1 VFEIVPAV
9 DLKGGRCVRLRQGR
23 ADAETV
29 FSDDPVAVARRWQ
42 DSRARRLHVVDLDG
56 AFAGRPSQTEL
67 VRAMIAAV
75 RIPVQVG
82 GGLREI
88 GHVEAVLEAGARWAI
103 VSTRAALDPAFL
115 GQVCERFG
123 EQVIV
128 GIDASDGRVAV
139 DGWTRVLDLDAI
151 ALARDAAAAGA
162 AGIIYTDI
170 ARDGTQNGP
179 NLWSTEAVA
188 KAAGIDV
195 FASGGVGSLDDIRQL
210 ATVPEAAMLCKR
222 LIPCLDVKDGR
233 VVKGVRFVELRD
245 AGDPVAA
252 ALAYDAQGADELV
265 FLDITASHEGRAT
278 MLDVVRRTAEGI
290 YMPLTVGGGIRSL
303 EDIRTLLRAGADKV
317 SLNTAALE
325 RPALVTEAARAF
337 GSQCIVVAI
346 DAKSVNRHWEVFTHG
361 GRRPAGRDAVE
372 WAREVERLGAGEILL
387 TSMDRDGTGDGYDIA
402 LTRAVAE
409 AVSVPVIASG
419 GVGCLE
425 HLREGLVEGRADAAL
440 VATLFH
446 FGQHTVPEAKRYLHA
461 RGVPVRLGP

>member
-1 VFEIVPAV
+1 MFEIVPAV
-9 DLKGGRCVRLRQGR
+9 DLKAGRCVRLLQGR
-23 ADAETV
+23 ANAETV

-88 GHVEAVLEAGARWAI
+88 AHVEMVLEAGARWAI
-103 VSTRAALDPAFL
+103 VGTRAALDPAFL

-162 AGIIYTDI
+162 AAIIYTDI

-210 ATVPEAAMLCKR
+210 ATVPDLAGV
-222 LIPCLDVKDGR
+222 IVGR
-233 VVKGVRFVELRD
+233 ALYSGAVDLG
-245 AGDPVAA
+245 A
-252 ALAYDAQGADELV
+252 ALAA
-265 FLDITASHEGRAT
+265 
-278 MLDVVRRTAEGI
+278 VR
-290 YMPLTVGGGIRSL
+290 
-303 EDIRTLLRAGADKV
+303 
-317 SLNTAALE
+317 
-325 RPALVTEAARAF
+325 
-337 GSQCIVVAI
+337 
-346 DAKSVNRHWEVFTHG
+346 
-361 GRRPAGRDAVE
+361 
-372 WAREVERLGAGEILL
+372 
-387 TSMDRDGTGDGYDIA
+387 
-402 LTRAVAE
+402 
-409 AVSVPVIASG
+409 
-419 GVGCLE
+419 
-425 HLREGLVEGRADAAL
+425 
-440 VATLFH
+440 
-446 FGQHTVPEAKRYLHA
+446 
-461 RGVPVRLGP
+461 

>member
-1 VFEIVPAV
+1 MFEIVPAV
-9 DLKGGRCVRLRQGR
+9 DLKAGRCVRLRQGR

-56 AFAGRPSQTEL
+56 AFAGRPFQTDL

-103 VSTRAALDPAFL
+103 VGTRAALDPAFL

-210 ATVPEAAMLCKR
+210 ATVPELAGV
-222 LIPCLDVKDGR
+222 IVGR
-233 VVKGVRFVELRD
+233 ALYSGAVDLG
-245 AGDPVAA
+245 A
-252 ALAYDAQGADELV
+252 ALAAV
-265 FLDITASHEGRAT
+265 GR
-278 MLDVVRRTAEGI
+278 
-290 YMPLTVGGGIRSL
+290 
-303 EDIRTLLRAGADKV
+303 
-317 SLNTAALE
+317 
-325 RPALVTEAARAF
+325 
-337 GSQCIVVAI
+337 
-346 DAKSVNRHWEVFTHG
+346 
-361 GRRPAGRDAVE
+361 
-372 WAREVERLGAGEILL
+372 
-387 TSMDRDGTGDGYDIA
+387 
-402 LTRAVAE
+402 
-409 AVSVPVIASG
+409 
-419 GVGCLE
+419 
-425 HLREGLVEGRADAAL
+425 
-440 VATLFH
+440 
-446 FGQHTVPEAKRYLHA
+446 
-461 RGVPVRLGP
+461 

>member
-1 VFEIVPAV
+1 MFEIVPAV
-9 DLKGGRCVRLRQGR
+9 DLKAGRCVRLRQGR

-56 AFAGRPSQTEL
+56 AFAGRPSQTDL

-103 VSTRAALDPAFL
+103 VGTRAALDPAFL

-188 KAAGIDV
+188 RAAGIDV

-210 ATVPEAAMLCKR
+210 ATVPELAGV
-222 LIPCLDVKDGR
+222 IVGR
-233 VVKGVRFVELRD
+233 ALYSGAVDLG
-245 AGDPVAA
+245 A
-252 ALAYDAQGADELV
+252 ALAA
-265 FLDITASHEGRAT
+265 
-278 MLDVVRRTAEGI
+278 VVR
-290 YMPLTVGGGIRSL
+290 
-303 EDIRTLLRAGADKV
+303 
-317 SLNTAALE
+317 
-325 RPALVTEAARAF
+325 
-337 GSQCIVVAI
+337 
-346 DAKSVNRHWEVFTHG
+346 
-361 GRRPAGRDAVE
+361 
-372 WAREVERLGAGEILL
+372 
-387 TSMDRDGTGDGYDIA
+387 
-402 LTRAVAE
+402 
-409 AVSVPVIASG
+409 
-419 GVGCLE
+419 
-425 HLREGLVEGRADAAL
+425 
-440 VATLFH
+440 
-446 FGQHTVPEAKRYLHA
+446 
-461 RGVPVRLGP
+461 

>member
-1 VFEIVPAV
+1 MFEVVPAI
-9 DLKGGRCVRLRQGR
+9 DLKAGRCVRLRQGR

-29 FSDDPVAVARRWQ
+29 FSDDPVAMARRWQ

-88 GHVEAVLEAGARWAI
+88 VHVETVLEAGARWAI
-103 VSTRAALDPAFL
+103 VGTRAALDPAFL

-210 ATVPEAAMLCKR
+210 ATVPELAGV
-222 LIPCLDVKDGR
+222 IVGR
-233 VVKGVRFVELRD
+233 ALYSGAVDLG
-245 AGDPVAA
+245 A
-252 ALAYDAQGADELV
+252 ALAA
-265 FLDITASHEGRAT
+265 
-278 MLDVVRRTAEGI
+278 VVR
-290 YMPLTVGGGIRSL
+290 
-303 EDIRTLLRAGADKV
+303 
-317 SLNTAALE
+317 
-325 RPALVTEAARAF
+325 
-337 GSQCIVVAI
+337 
-346 DAKSVNRHWEVFTHG
+346 
-361 GRRPAGRDAVE
+361 
-372 WAREVERLGAGEILL
+372 
-387 TSMDRDGTGDGYDIA
+387 
-402 LTRAVAE
+402 
-409 AVSVPVIASG
+409 
-419 GVGCLE
+419 
-425 HLREGLVEGRADAAL
+425 
-440 VATLFH
+440 
-446 FGQHTVPEAKRYLHA
+446 
-461 RGVPVRLGP
+461 

>member
-1 VFEIVPAV
+1 MFEIVPAV
-9 DLKGGRCVRLRQGR
+9 DLKAGRCVRLLQGR

-29 FSDDPVAVARRWQ
+29 FSDDPVATARRWQ

-67 VRAMIAAV
+67 IRAMIAAV

-82 GGLREI
+82 GGLREHA
-88 GHVEAVLEAGARWAI
+88 HVEAVLEAGARWAI
-103 VSTRAALDPAFL
+103 VGTRAALDPAFL

-210 ATVPEAAMLCKR
+210 ATVPELAGV
-222 LIPCLDVKDGR
+222 IVGR
-233 VVKGVRFVELRD
+233 ALYSGAVDLG
-245 AGDPVAA
+245 A
-252 ALAYDAQGADELV
+252 ALAA
-265 FLDITASHEGRAT
+265 
-278 MLDVVRRTAEGI
+278 VR
-290 YMPLTVGGGIRSL
+290 
-303 EDIRTLLRAGADKV
+303 
-317 SLNTAALE
+317 
-325 RPALVTEAARAF
+325 
-337 GSQCIVVAI
+337 
-346 DAKSVNRHWEVFTHG
+346 
-361 GRRPAGRDAVE
+361 
-372 WAREVERLGAGEILL
+372 
-387 TSMDRDGTGDGYDIA
+387 
-402 LTRAVAE
+402 
-409 AVSVPVIASG
+409 
-419 GVGCLE
+419 
-425 HLREGLVEGRADAAL
+425 
-440 VATLFH
+440 
-446 FGQHTVPEAKRYLHA
+446 
-461 RGVPVRLGP
+461 